1 MPEIDWERFSQ
12 IADSV
17 GKQIARDWRV
27 TEKDDV
33 KQSILLHAY
42 ERRPMIEANYSEPF
56 LWQFAKKVGRQYA
69 SSQRDARDVEDG
81 QYYYTPDEAR
91 MALGTLLFTDEE
103 MGSMMGQK
111 EDLSRARIT
120 DNLMSARLDV
130 TKAMARLSTPTRE
143 LLMRRFVFGL
153 PAGDDSARKA
163 GNRAV
168 DSLARQM
175 NRDLRRASSDARSY
189 AESTV

>member
-1 MPEIDWERFSQ
+1 MTEIDWERFSQ

-27 TEKDDV
+27 AEKDDV

-69 SSQRDARDVEDG
+69 SAERDARDVEDG
-81 QYYYTPDEAR
+81 QYYYTPEEAR

-103 MGSMMGQK
+103 IGSMMGQK
-111 EDLSRARIT
+111 DDLSTARVT
-120 DNLMSARLDV
+120 DNLMSARLDAS
-130 TKAMARLSTPTRE
+130 TAMTRLPTPTRE
-143 LLMRRFVFGL
+143 TLMRRFVFGIP
-153 PAGDDSARKA
+153 PADDSARKA
-163 GNRAV
+163 SNRAV
-168 DSLARQM
+168 DALARQM
-175 NRDLRRASSDARSY
+175 NRDLRKNSY
-189 AESTV
+189 DTRRHSEVTV